1 MTTPGSTAT
10 RFKEALVSTAG
21 HCKIACGFC
30 LRPDRE
36 AGFVEI
42 STYTRTLSRLK
53 EIGVEGVCLTGGE
66 PAHHPQ
72 LRDLVRLAH
81 QFGIAVSVVTSA
93 RTEAD
98 VTALAALGHLL
109 TNLTAS
115 ADSQGAMKL
124 GRTTRSVE
132 SGLAT
137 LEAVPA
143 PVKVLHLTYWDV
155 PDAEARSMYEQ
166 IRDADVD
173 LQLSPVMLDTSD
185 QRKAG
190 LNLNDYLRQ
199 QRSDAET
206 LARYFQL
213 SHRFQKHL
221 AALRTMLLQPKRA
234 LCRSTVLYVSANGT
248 LRRCPY
254 GTTGVTVQAPR
265 STIREYLEASPE
277 DEVTPDCAAICRP
290 DR

>member
-1 MTTPGSTAT
+1 MTIPVGMPS
-10 RFKEALVSTAG
+10 RFKDALVSTAG
-21 HCKIACGFC
+21 HCRIACGFC

-42 STYTRTLSRLK
+42 PTYTRTLSRLK
-53 EIGVEGVCLTGGE
+53 EVGVEGVCLTGGE

-81 QFGIAVSVVTSA
+81 QFGVAVSVVTSA

-98 VTALAALGHLL
+98 VATLAAIGHLL
-109 TNLTAS
+109 TNLTVS
-115 ADSQGAMKL
+115 ADSEGAMKL
-124 GRTTRSVE
+124 GRTTRSVG

-137 LEAVPA
+137 LEAVAA
-143 PVKVLHLTYWDV
+143 PVKVLHVTYWDV
-155 PDAEARSMYEQ
+155 PEAEGRSMYEQ
-166 IRDADVD
+166 ISEAGID
-173 LQLSPVMLDTSD
+173 LQFSPVMLDTTD

-190 LNLNDYLRQ
+190 LGLSDYLQ
-199 QRSDAET
+199 QQQSDADA
-206 LARYFQL
+206 LARYFQF
-213 SHRFQKHL
+213 SPRFKDHL
-221 AALRTMLLQPKRA
+221 AGLPTMLLQPKPA
-234 LCRSTVLYVSANGT
+234 LCRSTLLYVAADGS

-254 GTTGVTVQAPR
+254 GTTGVSVQAPR
-265 STIREYLEASPE
+265 SAIREYLEASSE

>member
-1 MTTPGSTAT
+1 MTTPFSAPH

-36 AGFVEI
+36 AGFVDI
-42 STYTRTLSRLK
+42 PTYTRTLSRLK
-53 EIGVEGVCLTGGE
+53 EVGVEGICLTGGE

-98 VTALAALGHLL
+98 VTTLAAVGHLL
-109 TNLTAS
+109 TNLTVS
-115 ADSQGAMKL
+115 ADSEGAMKL
-124 GRTTRSVE
+124 GRTTRSVK

-155 PDAEARSMYEQ
+155 EEAEGRSMYEQ
-166 IRDADVD
+166 IRDANID
-173 LQLSPVMLDTSD
+173 LQFSPVMLDSAD
-185 QRKAG
+185 QRDAG
-190 LNLNDYLRQ
+190 LHLGDYLQQ

-206 LARYFQL
+206 LACYFQL
-213 SHRFQKHL
+213 SPRFQKHL
-221 AALRTMLLQPKRA
+221 AALRTMLLQPRRA
-234 LCRSTVLYVSANGT
+234 LCRSTVLYVSADGR

-265 STIREYLEASPE
+265 STIRAYLEASPE
-277 DEVTPDCAAICRP
+277 DEVTPDCAAICRT